1 MKMLKQSKMAKLLR
15 GLSLL
20 GAISV
25 HVRRAGHELGRGGA
39 TTRVAP
45 EGHFVVAAANGDEM
59 ERFIVKLDC
68 LSDPAFLR
76 LLEMASEEYGFA
88 QKGPISVPC
97 NPQELRNIIDNHMR
111 ST

>member
-1 MKMLKQSKMAKLLR
+1 M
-15 GLSLL
+15 

-25 HVRRAGHELGRGGA
+25 YVRRAGHELGRGGA
-39 TTRVAP
+39 TTGVAP
-45 EGHFVVAAANGDEM
+45 EGHFGVVAENGDEM

-88 QKGPISVPC
+88 QEGPISVPC
-97 NPQELRNIIDNHMR
+97 NPQELRNVIDNHTR
-111 ST
+111 CT